1 MARNRTTYLPTD
13 CTYNPEQIDKTTGKL
28 LPRGYAGQA
37 GKRAR
42 SRRDE
47 TGTDITLAALMRLYG
62 MKPKPTEDGTWE
74 ARHPTARRRDAVV
87 HINADLTH
95 WQVAHPFVDRKHE
108 GGIFGFVCWME
119 SCGMLG
125 VAHMVRE
132 VYPRL
137 LAEAG
142 IPEDYGL
149 DVACAP
155 QSPIR
160 NGWSGFAELRRDE
173 EGC

>member
-1 MARNRTTYLPTD
+1 ML
-13 CTYNPEQIDKTTGKL
+13 IKTAKTAPG
-28 LPRGYAGQA
+28 
-37 GKRAR
+37 RAW

-74 ARHPTARRRDAVV
+74 ARHPTARRRNAVV
-87 HINADLTH
+87 HINADLTR

-108 GGIFGFVCWME
+108 GDLFAFVRWME

-125 VAHMVRE
+125 VAHMVRKE
-132 VYPRL
+132 YPRL

-149 DVACAP
+149 DVA
-155 QSPIR
+155 
-160 NGWSGFAELRRDE
+160 ELRRDR